1 MNDANRDAG
10 REGAA
15 LRLLALVRQRTALD
29 EATGI
34 LMVWDSCSRVQAR
47 ATLRAAYGEAGET
60 VEAARLLAVV
70 DSTADG
76 GADPDW
82 E

>member
-1 MNDANRDAG
+1 MNDPVRDAD

-15 LRLLALVRQRTALD
+15 RRLLSLVRQRTALD

-34 LMVWDSCSRVQAR
+34 LMVWGNCGRAEAR
-47 ATLRAAYGEAGET
+47 ATLRAPYGRAGET
-60 VEAARLLAVV
+60 LEAARLLAVV
-70 DSTADG
+70 DSAADS

-82 E
+82 A